1 MREKVSFYEISFFF
15 ELILATKKKTLLLD
29 LDETLIHTCQLKEDP
44 EHVVLVP
51 TENGGKI
58 SVSLIKECFFKDN
71 LILFD
76 FIIF

>member
-1 MREKVSFYEISFFF
+1 MTENVSICCEIIFF
-15 ELILATKKKTLLLD
+15 LVVLATKKKTLLLD

-58 SVSLIKECFFKDN
+58 SVIN
-71 LILFD
+71 
-76 FIIF
+76 